1 MLAVTVAGFL
11 AASGAPAQP
20 PSSTFPSKIELIT
33 VDVVVVD
40 KKGQP
45 VPGLTRDDFVVE
57 EDGRPQTI
65 VSFEAVRLEA
75 EPAASR
81 PATGNVATNDEAE
94 KARPGRAFAIVLDDL
109 GLELGD
115 AVETRRAV
123 AQFLQQSVQ
132 DGDEVTLATTSADA
146 WWSARIPE
154 GRDDLI
160 AVTQRLRSRTSNA
173 STASDYMSDYEAFWI
188 DTRGGTTAAPEIAR
202 VIKRWTDNHIC
213 FERDPACGKLVEMRA
228 RGLEGE
234 RRQRTTATL
243 ETVRRALLSLAP
255 VRGRKSLLLFSRGFI
270 QDSSPDIRGVV
281 AASRE
286 TNTAV
291 FFIDARGLTT
301 NLTNTGMS
309 AAAPGMPDVTQFGRM
324 NFESNTLGAAGA
336 MSLADETGGFT
347 IHGTNDLAA
356 GAERVAAESRVFYML
371 GFEAPAG
378 KKPGEWRKLHVE
390 VKRDGLSVRARRGYT
405 VRAEGAPPAKSIPTK
420 EGTRTL
426 PPAVETALD
435 TAHEVA
441 GIPLRAVTYVLEPR
455 EKDTTHVLVAA
466 EFDASGLT
474 YKGSG
479 KSRAARLEVTAAATL
494 RDTGMTLYSD
504 ERVEVRVPEGEAP
517 GWRSAAREF
526 DLPPGV
532 AQARIIVRDPATGAM
547 GAVAQRLE
555 VPRAGTLRISTPI
568 LSDQVVPPSAREAKP
583 RAAVAAHRTFRPGG
597 GLYCEYEVFG
607 AARDPSGGVPRVS
620 GGLEVR
626 TAAGE
631 TVRQAAPTRIAAD
644 RDGRL
649 VRLVGLDLAG
659 LAAGPYEI
667 VLDVHDEVGGATVE
681 RHEPF
686 TIAP

>member
-1 MLAVTVAGFL
+1 MWAVTLGGFL
-11 AASGAPAQP
+11 AAAGAPAQP
-20 PSSTFPSKIELIT
+20 PSPTFPSKVELIT

-57 EDGRPQTI
+57 EDGRPQAI

-75 EPAASR
+75 LPSVATPSAAF
-81 PATGNVATNDEAE
+81 VATNQVE
-94 KARPGRAFAIVLDDL
+94 KGRPGRAFAIVLDDL
-109 GLELGD
+109 GMELGD

-123 AQFLQQSVQ
+123 AAFLERSVQ

-154 GRDDLI
+154 GRADLL
-160 AVTQRLRSRTSNA
+160 AVAARLRARTSNA
-173 STASDYMSDYEAFWI
+173 SNASDYMSEYEAFWI
-188 DTRGGTTAAPEIAR
+188 ENRGDFAAAPVIGR
-202 VIKRWTDNHIC
+202 VIKRWTDNKIC
-213 FERDPACGKLVEMRA
+213 FERDPACSDLVKSQA
-228 RGLEGE
+228 RVVDA
-234 RRQRTTATL
+234 QRTLRMRSTL
-243 ETVRRALLSLAP
+243 EMARRALLSLGSL
-255 VRGRKSLLLFSRGFI
+255 RGRKSLLFFSRGFI
-270 QDSSPDIRGVV
+270 EDANTPIRGVI

-291 FFIDARGLTT
+291 FFVDSRGLTSLAGT
-301 NLTNTGMS
+301 SSGAEAAGTPEVTELGRTSFEDRNL
-309 AAAPGMPDVTQFGRM
+309 A
-324 NFESNTLGAAGA
+324 AAGA
-336 MSLADETGGFT
+336 MSLADETGGFS
-347 IHGTNDLAA
+347 IRNTNDLAA

-378 KKPGEWRKLHVE
+378 KKPGEWRKLRVQ

-405 VRAEGAPPAKSIPTK
+405 VRAEGASPAKSVPTK
-420 EGTRTL
+420 EGSRTL

-474 YKGSG
+474 YQGSG

-494 RDTGMTLYSD
+494 RDTGKTLYSD
-504 ERVEVRVPEGEAP
+504 ERVEVRAPAGEAP
-517 GWRSAAREF
+517 GWRSVAREF

-532 AQARIIVRDPATGAM
+532 AQARLIVRDPATGAM
-547 GAVAQRLE
+547 GAVAQRFE
-555 VPRAGTLRISTPI
+555 VPRPGTLRVSTPI
-568 LSDQVVPPSAREAKP
+568 LSDQLVPPSSREAKP

-607 AARDPSGGVPRVS
+607 AARDRSGGAPRVS

-626 TAAGE
+626 TAGGE

-659 LAAGPYEI
+659 LAAGDYEI
-667 VLDVHDEVGGATVE
+667 VLEVRDEAGSATVE